1 MFKTIVEDKL
11 VFALWLPILVA
22 VLLTIF
28 AATGSAQT
36 KVVGSPDINVE
47 SAGDLLKLKL
57 KSTQML
63 NEINRFNV
71 EELEPAR
78 DKAIA
83 ATTLFQE
90 KQQML
95 QKAAKEVQTVQEQ
108 YTKAKEELES
118 KTGCIMNEET
128 MVLDCTEDK

>member
-36 KVVGSPDINVE
+36 KVVASPDINVE

-57 KSTQML
+57 KSIQML

-95 QKAAKEVQTVQEQ
+95 QKAAKEVQTIQEQ

-128 MVLDCTEDK
+128 MVLDCE